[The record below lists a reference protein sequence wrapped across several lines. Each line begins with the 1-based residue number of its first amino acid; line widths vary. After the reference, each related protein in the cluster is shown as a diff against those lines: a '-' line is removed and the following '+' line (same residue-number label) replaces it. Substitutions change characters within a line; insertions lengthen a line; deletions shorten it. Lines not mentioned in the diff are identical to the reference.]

1 MCLSGSFGDCPFRRR
16 CQSLRNSQDPEPA
29 RQRRLLIRTTWTFR
43 SSSGRC
49 APSRHQ
55 AEGHHQVLIVAP
67 SPTLPID
74 AAIPS
79 SVPAVFTAVGG
90 VPGVDLHPGAPS
102 TFRFG
107 AQNRDEPPQRRQL
120 CFAIT
125 VGFAEPSASPLPSS
139 LRAHAACPD
148 RAGVSSPVVAMKSS
162 MRRATVS
169 GRSVGG

>member
-1 MCLSGSFGDCPFRRR
+1 
-16 CQSLRNSQDPEPA
+16 RNSQVPEPA
-29 RQRRLLIRTTWTFR
+29 RRTTWTFR

-90 VPGVDLHPGAPS
+90 VPGVDLDPGAPS
-102 TFRFG
+102 TFRFA

-125 VGFAEPSASPLPSS
+125 VGVRGAVWFAPGIIAAGSRRLPRQRGRVLSI
-139 LRAHAACPD
+139 R
-148 RAGVSSPVVAMKSS
+148 GNEVV
-162 MRRATVS
+162 
-169 GRSVGG
+169 